1 MIKLLIADDH
11 RLFRDGIN
19 SFFTKEDD
27 ITTVGEAGDGQE
39 VLDFLKRNEVDVLV
53 MDISMP
59 NLDGIQ
65 AAERVKKMYPSVKII
80 MLTMH
85 DTSNYIRKLLTI
97 GVDGYLLKT
106 TTKAELMNAIHK
118 VVTGEKIY
126 GNDVQHAFINSF
138 NSNVISDE
146 IKLTKREK
154 EILLLICEELSTAE
168 IADQLFISVYTVES
182 HRKNLFAKTGA
193 KNVVGLVKF
202 AIENK
207 FL

>member
-1 MIKLLIADDH
+1 MIRLFIADDH
-11 RLFRDGIN
+11 HLFRDGIN
-19 SFFTKEDD
+19 SFFIHEED
-27 ITTVGEAGDGQE
+27 IVTVGEASNGLE
-39 VLDFLKRNEVDVLV
+39 VLNYLKSDQIDVLV

-59 NLDGIQ
+59 VLDGIST
-65 AAERVKKMYPSVKII
+65 AEQIKKRYPEVKII

-85 DTSNYIRKLLTI
+85 DTHVYIRKLLEI

-106 TTKAELMNAIHK
+106 TTKAELLFAVNQVMK
-118 VVTGEKIY
+118 GEKFY
-126 GNDVQHAFINSF
+126 GTEVQHAFINSF
-138 NSNVISDE
+138 NSDSVSNE

-154 EILLLICEELSTAE
+154 EILLLICEELSTSE
-168 IADQLFISVYTVES
+168 IAENLYISVYTVES

>member
-1 MIKLLIADDH
+1 MIKLFIADDH
-11 RLFRDGIN
+11 HLFRDGIK
-19 SFFTKEDD
+19 SFFLGEPGMEL
-27 ITTVGEAGDGQE
+27 VGEAGDGLETLELLQTM
-39 VLDFLKRNEVDVLV
+39 NVDVLI
-53 MDISMP
+53 MDVSMP
-59 NLDGIQ
+59 NMDGTET
-65 AAERVKKMYPSVKII
+65 AETVKKLYPSIKII

-85 DTSNYIRKLLTI
+85 DTINYIRKLLGI

-106 TTKAELMNAIHK
+106 TTKAELLYAIHHVIK
-118 VVTGEKIY
+118 GEKFY
-126 GNDVQHAFINSF
+126 GSDVQHAFINSF
-138 NSNVISDE
+138 HSDSVSTE

-154 EILLLICEELSTAE
+154 EILVLICEELNTAE
-168 IADQLFISVYTVES
+168 IAENLFISVYTVES